1 MSSKSQ
7 ISTPRKNEGQAL
19 KSQIGLVALGIV
31 VAIYLLTFQNDICSN
46 PSEYVI
52 DSGEYQ
58 IALSLWGTV
67 HHTGAPTYSLLG
79 AAFTSLLRLMG
90 IAPAAGAALFSVFCT
105 LVGLGFI
112 YALSTH
118 VTNNP
123 WAAGAA
129 VMALALGKS

>member
-1 MSSKSQ
+1 MTFKLQSLD
-7 ISTPRKNEGQAL
+7 RKFA
-19 KSQIGLVALGIV
+19 IGAATLIIVAAV
-31 VAIYLLTFQNDICSN
+31 YLLTFQNDICSN

-79 AAFTSLLRLMG
+79 AAFTSLARLAG
-90 IAPAAGAALFSVFCT
+90 IEPAAGAALFSVVCT

-112 YALSTH
+112 
-118 VTNNP
+118 
-123 WAAGAA
+123 
-129 VMALALGKS
+129 